1 GGSGVGRC
9 PAGLLRG
16 AGGKA
21 PAAVMAFAASG
32 DFTVLDLTR
41 AAFDLSDRGVGG
53 RPAPG
58 ANDLFFYTDRGVYRP
73 GETVH
78 LTGLLRDDA
87 GRAIDN
93 LPLTLRLMRPDAVQA
108 RELVVT
114 TGDAR
119 RPTAHLP
126 L

>member
-1 GGSGVGRC
+1 MANFAG
-9 PAGLLRG
+9 GLLRG
-16 AGGKA
+16 TAGKA
-21 PAAVMAFAASG
+21 PAALMAFAGGG
-32 DFTVLDLTR
+32 DFPVLDLTR

-78 LTGLLRDDA
+78 LMGLLRDD
-87 GRAIDN
+87 GGHAIDN

-108 RELVVT
+108 KEVVVSSA
-114 TGDAR
+114 GAGGYQ
-119 RPTAHLP
+119 
-126 L
+126 